1 MYVDEIAHPPYV
13 YNIDQMTIQNPYS
26 DDDTYILKFW
36 TKKKISWKT
45 MPGNEIIEIVTCQQ
59 TEFEMIG
66 FELPIS
72 LSVFSSV

>member
-36 TKKKISWKT
+36 TKKKYRGKQCLGT
-45 MPGNEIIEIVTCQQ
+45 K
-59 TEFEMIG
+59 
-66 FELPIS
+66 
-72 LSVFSSV
+72 